1 MINKSDSAESKK
13 EGAIKMSYRSP
24 RFSIYGG
31 IRDLTKN
38 VGNAGSLDG
47 GAGMMQRSRP

>member
-1 MINKSDSAESKK
+1 MTNKSDSTQSKK
-13 EGAIKMSYRSP
+13 EGAIKVSYRSP

-38 VGNAGSLDG
+38 VGNAGAADG
-47 GAGMMQRSRP
+47 GVGMTQKSRP